1 MAAST
6 AELRKA
12 FDKMDHDGS
21 GELDRDELMQLMQI
35 MEPRRGI
42 TNDELD
48 AAMKEIDTGGDGL
61 VDFNEFSTYYQN
73 HMSDDGGVLGGLI
86 HRMGSLTQTAA
97 DQAYEQ
103 VKINRALID
112 NICSKWALDKVE
124 EAEVKVQLIDMAP
137 EDLTIND
144 LRSAPLAL
152 LNQILKKCPENSR
165 EYKLV
170 RSQIEKRG
178 PASAKKDT
186 LSLSNGK
193 KIPPEFGKYME
204 MGPGQI
210 KLAMQGIQTNLQK
223 LKKGKATPAQRKQVQ
238 DLTKEVD
245 QIAAIFNDRVH
256 YSGLLTKK
264 GGKKGTKGADERWF
278 ALEMIGGGNWA
289 LEYFHPKTYKLLGQI
304 PIDNKCAISQSD
316 SEDKKTGTWYNIDV
330 TCTAE
335 DRTFFLMTQE
345 KKMRDDWYLYI
356 RQDAGIIDMNE
367 EHSASE
373 EEPEEIEEEDDD
385 LE

>member
-1 MAAST
+1 
-6 AELRKA
+6 
-12 FDKMDHDGS
+12 
-21 GELDRDELMQLMQI
+21 
-35 MEPRRGI
+35 
-42 TNDELD
+42 
-48 AAMKEIDTGGDGL
+48 
-61 VDFNEFSTYYQN
+61 
-73 HMSDDGGVLGGLI
+73 
-86 HRMGSLTQTAA
+86 MGSLTQTAA

-289 LEYFHPKTYKLLGQI
+289 LEYFHPKVSTAVRCAGKADVDGIVLTQPLHASLQQTYKLLGQI

-356 RQDAGIIDMNE
+356 RQDAGIIDM
-367 EHSASE
+367 SE
-373 EEPEEIEEEDDD
+373 RMRCARV
-385 LE
+385 LCQ